1 MIFIANKKKVI
12 TVRENFSQ
20 KELFDHIGK
29 LQDRERQKI
38 TSMGLSNWVLFATIG
53 ALGYLIFP
61 GIGLIRDNIPYTLL
75 CYVLFMNLVVAIFDV
90 FNRRFRQDKI
100 VNFRD
105 RSSILA
111 LHDSR
116 LILRDFELFQNI
128 ISFILNIIVLC
139 LYPQL
144 WIVLVIFIHRYLTSL
159 GSAIYLLIKPLPEAL
174 RKRKRGYSS
183 YSIFLVISSVLP
195 FLFVFVFG
203 QDNYFS
209 DENLKLSLYGF
220 VLVLITMLFQMLF
233 VIFSK
238 RMKIGWLESLEKEII
253 LNNLPATSIHAKL
266 KDYYK
271 FSQIDDYF

>member
-53 ALGYLIFP
+53 ALGYFIFP
-61 GIGLIRDNIPYTLL
+61 GISLIRDNFPYTLL
-75 CYVLFMNLVVAIFDV
+75 CYVLFMNLVVAVFDV
-90 FNRRFRQDKI
+90 FNSRFRQQKI

-105 RSSILA
+105 KSIILA
-111 LHDSR
+111 LHDSK
-116 LILRDFELFQNI
+116 LILRDFEFLQGA
-128 ISFILNIIVLC
+128 ISLILNIVVLC
-139 LYPQL
+139 YYPQCWL
-144 WIVLVIFIHRYLTSL
+144 VLVIFIHRYFGTVYSV
-159 GSAIYLLIKPLPEAL
+159 IYLSIKPLPEHFN
-174 RKRKRGYSS
+174 RKPKRQYSGYST
-183 YSIFLVISSVLP
+183 FLVIISVLP
-195 FLFVFVFG
+195 FLFVFG
-203 QDNYFS
+203 QDNYFT
-209 DENLKLSLYGF
+209 DENLKLSLYGLI
-220 VLVLITMLFQMLF
+220 LVLITMMFQMLF

>member
-53 ALGYLIFP
+53 ALGYLLFP
-61 GIGLIRDNIPYTLL
+61 GISLIRENITYTLL
-75 CYVLFMNLVVAIFDV
+75 CYVLFMNLLVAVFDV
-90 FNRRFRQDKI
+90 FNSRFRQEKI
-100 VNFRD
+100 IDFRD
-105 RSSILA
+105 KSTIVA
-111 LHDSR
+111 LHDSKI
-116 LILRDFELFQNI
+116 ILRDFEFLQGAI
-128 ISFILNIIVLC
+128 CFILNIIVLC
-139 LYPQL
+139 YYPQCWL
-144 WIVLVIFIHRYLTSL
+144 VLIIFIHRYFGTIF
-159 GSAIYLLIKPLPEAL
+159 SAIYFSNKPLPEHFKP
-174 RKRKRGYSS
+174 RRQYSS
-183 YSIFLVISSVLP
+183 YSIFLLIISVLP
-195 FLFVFVFG
+195 FLFVFG
-203 QDNYFS
+203 QDNYFT
-209 DENLKLSLYGF
+209 DENLKLSLYGL

-238 RMKIGWLESLEKEII
+238 RMKIGWLETLEKEII
-253 LNNLPATSIHAKL
+253 LNNLPATSIHARL